1 MRAEE
6 LNQQFVIQTTKA
18 ENDYTFDI
26 GSVDQYIPV
35 AIDNNISVQG
45 AVVTMDMHIGF
56 IDLCKAIL
64 ILISVMLKDW
74 FGENK
79 ISFKESH

>member
-6 LNQQFVIQTTKA
+6 LNQQFAIQTAKA
-18 ENDYTFDI
+18 ENDHTFDI

-56 IDLCKAIL
+56 IDLCKALL

-79 ISFKESH
+79 IFFKESH